1 MGLQVKALG
10 EMFPVEGEALDVKS
24 PRPFDE
30 SLAITLERESK
41 ARMAQ
46 ERKQNSARNYR
57 KLFTRLTSKQLSTDM
72 LVRFEVLEETFGKTS
87 VQEVVEYIAIKHP
100 NNWAVEGF
108 FSYLL
113 KALQGN
119 AKNNSQKF
127 TERSPEDEYIAKLDR
142 YIRRQ
147 TRKAMREARSWN
159 KNDNMLR

>member
-10 EMFPVEGEALDVKS
+10 EMFPVKGEALDVKS

-30 SLAITLERESK
+30 SLAIILERESK

-57 KLFTRLTSKQLSTDM
+57 KLFTRLTGEQLSTDIF
-72 LVRFEVLEETFGKTS
+72 VRFEVLEETFGKTA
-87 VQEVVEYIAIKHP
+87 VQESVEYIAMKRSS
-100 NNWAVEGF
+100 NWATEGF

-119 AKNNSQKF
+119 AKNNSQNF
-127 TERSPEDEYIAKLDR
+127 TERSPEDEYIAKLNR
-142 YIRRQ
+142 YIHRQ
-147 TRKAMREARSWN
+147 TRRAMREARSWN
-159 KNDNMLR
+159 TK